1 MSCPG
6 SATVAVVQC
15 PWGAEVP
22 GQMAPD
28 MPERHS
34 EKKTYKIDKVQG
46 RPFWLLLIFVH
57 ISLFYDVAQSVMLF
71 IVYLDV
77 IDGHRCLN
85 EINFKMYYK
94 KKYYIGKQNL
104 RIIFFWWVVP
114 LGIVSLFVTVS
125 IRQNGRKSRKLY
137 AVPNKRTKPVP
148 LMRACEYQRLRHRV
162 LYDKMRN

>member
-1 MSCPG
+1 M
-6 SATVAVVQC
+6 
-15 PWGAEVP
+15 P

-34 EKKTYKIDKVQG
+34 EKKTCKIDKVQG

-94 KKYYIGKQNL
+94 KKYYIREEKFKNN
-104 RIIFFWWVVP
+104 FF
-114 LGIVSLFVTVS
+114 LVSRPFGDNFFICYCFNS
-125 IRQNGRKSRKLY
+125 
-137 AVPNKRTKPVP
+137 TKWP
-148 LMRACEYQRLRHRV
+148 EIS
-162 LYDKMRN
+162 